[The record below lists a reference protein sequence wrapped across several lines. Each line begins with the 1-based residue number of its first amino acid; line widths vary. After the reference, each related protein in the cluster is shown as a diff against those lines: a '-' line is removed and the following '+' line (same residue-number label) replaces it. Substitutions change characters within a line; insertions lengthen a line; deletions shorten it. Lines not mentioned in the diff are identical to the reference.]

1 MKHGLQ
7 YWGKCIPH
15 AIATKA
21 CLCELAC
28 GGNWDFD
35 PNTYRLLISCVCH
48 IENCAKACHNC
59 AYSLNMSSL
68 CAFTHEQVMH
78 CRDCCNR
85 CVECCKQVGEL
96 LYREGENR
104 IRQLSPSEKSSY
116 VSKHNACMEMLSQ
129 FVQKSN
135 ECMRECDIALNA

>member
-7 YWGKCIPH
+7 HWGKCVPQ

-28 GGNWDFD
+28 GGGWNFESE
-35 PNTYRLLISCVCH
+35 TYRHLISCMCH
-48 IENCAKACHNC
+48 IENCAKACHTC
-59 AYSLNMSSL
+59 AYSLTMSSI

-85 CVECCKQVGEL
+85 CVESCSQSGEM
-96 LYREGENR
+96 LYREGKRR
-104 IRQLSPSEKSSY
+104 IDQLSPSDRESY
-116 VSKHNACMEMLSQ
+116 ASKHNACMEMLRQ
-129 FVQKSN
+129 LVQHNK
-135 ECMRECDIALNA
+135 ECIRECDIALNA